1 MRMRTRVTR
10 ILFSSAAA
18 TSAAVL
24 IGAGAAHA
32 ADAAATITVSNPS
45 AGGSYTAVTSHS
57 SFLDLNTGISLTC
70 TGGGGQNYGSQAT
83 GALASQA
90 GVALPATF
98 ATGVESLLFNT
109 AGGCTS
115 LLGSVTSIATNT
127 PYEIVIQ
134 NYPGVKSDGV
144 TPANG
149 DGYIHIKNVNV
160 SMPACSFTVSGDA
173 PVYYD
178 NATQSLNVTPDIAPE
193 YGTSTTG
200 DVTLPDGPLTITNVR
215 GCLGEVQN
223 GDIGAYYATA
233 DAENPFGNDTP
244 YVLNTALQITTP

>member
-1 MRMRTRVTR
+1 MRIRNRVTR
-10 ILFSSAAA
+10 VMFSCAAA

-24 IGAGAAHA
+24 AGAGSAHA
-32 ADAAATITVSNPS
+32 ADDATISITSTSPDG
-45 AGGSYTAVTSHS
+45 AYTAVTSHS
-57 SFLDLNTGISLTC
+57 SFLDLNSGVTLTC
-70 TGGGGQNYGSQAT
+70 TGGGGQNYGSQGT
-83 GALASQA
+83 GALPDQSGQP
-90 GVALPATF
+90 LPSTQ
-98 ATGVESLLFNT
+98 ATGISSLLFNT

-115 LLGSVTSIATNT
+115 LLGSVTSIATDT

-173 PVYYD
+173 PIYYD
-178 NATQSLNVTPDIAPE
+178 NATHSLNVTPDVAPE
-193 YGTSTTG
+193 YGTGAGG
-200 DVTLPDGPLTITNVR
+200 DVTLPDGPLTINNVR
-215 GCLGEVQN
+215 GCLGEVNN

-233 DAENPFGNDTP
+233 DAEDPFGNDTP
-244 YVLNTALQITTP
+244 YVLDSGLQITSP

>member
-1 MRMRTRVTR
+1 MRMRTRVTGV
-10 ILFSSAAA
+10 LFSCAAA

-24 IGAGAAHA
+24 IGAGAVHA
-32 ADAAATITVSNPS
+32 ADATITITS
-45 AGGSYTAVTSHS
+45 ASPDGSYTATTSHS
-57 SFLDLNTGISLTC
+57 SFLDLNSGVTLTC
-70 TGGGGQNYGSQAT
+70 TGGGGQNYGSQGT
-83 GALASQA
+83 GALPSQS
-90 GVALPATF
+90 GVALPASF
-98 ATGVESLLFNT
+98 ATGISSLLFNT

-115 LLGSVTSIATNT
+115 LLGSVTSIATDT

-134 NYPGVKSDGV
+134 SYPGVKSDGV

-149 DGYIHIKNVNV
+149 NGYIHIKNVNV

-178 NATQSLNVTPDIAPE
+178 NATNSLNVTPDIAPE
-193 YGTSTTG
+193 YGTGTGG
-200 DVTLPDGPLTITNVR
+200 DVTLPDGPLTINNVR

-233 DAENPFGNDTP
+233 DAEDPFGNDQP
-244 YVLNTALQITTP
+244 YVLDSGLQITSP

>member
-1 MRMRTRVTR
+1 MKMRTRVPGV
-10 ILFSSAAA
+10 LFAG
-18 TSAAVL
+18 TAAVVVL
-24 IGAGAAHA
+24 GAGAAYA
-32 ADAAATITVSNPS
+32 ADEATISISSPG
-45 AGGSYTAVTSHS
+45 ADGGYTAVTAHS
-57 SFLDLNTGISLTC
+57 SFLDLNSGISLTC
-70 TGGGGQNYGSQAT
+70 TAGGGQAYASQGT
-83 GALASQA
+83 GAIASQS
-90 GVALPATF
+90 GTTLPATLP
-98 ATGVESLLFNT
+98 TGISGLLFNT

-115 LLGSVTSIATNT
+115 LLGSVTATPTDT

-193 YGTSTTG
+193 YGTATTG
-200 DVTLPDGPLTITNVR
+200 DVTLPHGPLTISNVS

-244 YVLNTALQITTP
+244 YVLDTALQITSP

>member
-1 MRMRTRVTR
+1 MRMRTPVTR
-10 ILFSSAAA
+10 VLFSCAAA

-32 ADAAATITVSNPS
+32 AAATVSVTNPS
-45 AGGSYTAVTSHS
+45 ADGSYTAVTTHS
-57 SFLDLNTGISLTC
+57 SFLDLSTGISLTC
-70 TGGGGQNYGSQAT
+70 TSGGGQNYGSQ
-83 GALASQA
+83 GA
-90 GVALPATF
+90 GVLPSQSGATLPATF
-98 ATGVESLLFNT
+98 GTGIQSLLFNT

-115 LLGSVTSIATNT
+115 LLGSVTSIATDT

-178 NATQSLNVTPDIAPE
+178 NATHSLNVTPDVAPE
-193 YGTSTTG
+193 YGTATTG
-200 DVTLPDGPLTITNVR
+200 DVTLPDGPLTINNVS
-215 GCLGEVQN
+215 GCLGEVNN

-233 DAENPFGNDTP
+233 DAENPFGDDTP
-244 YVLNTALQITTP
+244 YVLDAHVQITAP

>member
-1 MRMRTRVTR
+1 MRMRTRATG
-10 ILFSSAAA
+10 ILFSCAAA

-24 IGAGAAHA
+24 IGAGAVHA
-32 ADAAATITVSNPS
+32 ADDATITITSNSPE
-45 AGGSYTAVTSHS
+45 GTYTAVTSHS
-57 SFLDLNTGISLTC
+57 SFLDLNSGVTLTC
-70 TGGGGQNYGSQAT
+70 TGGGGQNYGSQGT
-83 GALASQA
+83 GALPDQTSD
-90 GVALPATF
+90 LPATQ
-98 ATGVESLLFNT
+98 ADGISSLLFNT

-115 LLGSVTSIATNT
+115 LLGSVTSIATDT

-173 PVYYD
+173 PIYYD
-178 NATQSLNVTPDIAPE
+178 NATTSLNVTPDVAPE
-193 YGTSTTG
+193 YGTGAGG
-200 DVTLPDGPLTITNVR
+200 DVTLPDGPLTINNVR
-215 GCLGEVQN
+215 GCLGEVNN

-233 DAENPFGNDTP
+233 DAEDPFGNDTP
-244 YVLNTALQITTP
+244 YVLDSGLQITSP

>member
-1 MRMRTRVTR
+1 MRMRTRVTGA
-10 ILFSSAAA
+10 LFSCAAA

-24 IGAGAAHA
+24 IGAGAVHA
-32 ADAAATITVSNPS
+32 ADDATITITSTS
-45 AGGSYTAVTSHS
+45 AGGAYTATTSHS

-200 DVTLPDGPLTITNVR
+200 DVTLPDGPLTINNVR

>member
-1 MRMRTRVTR
+1 MRLPTRMTRV
-10 ILFSSAAA
+10 LLACAAA

-24 IGAGAAHA
+24 IGAGAVHA
-32 ADAAATITVSNPS
+32 TAAAATITVSNPT
-45 AGGSYTAVTSHS
+45 ADGSYTAVTSHS
-57 SFLDLNTGISLTC
+57 SFLDLSTGISLTC
-70 TGGGGQNYGSQAT
+70 TSGGGQNYGSQGV
-83 GALASQA
+83 GALPSQS
-90 GVALPATF
+90 GVTLPATF
-98 ATGVESLLFNT
+98 ATGIGSLLFNT

-115 LLGSVTSIATNT
+115 LLGSVTSIATDT

-200 DVTLPDGPLTITNVR
+200 DVTLPHGPLTVSNVS
-215 GCLGEVQN
+215 GCLGEVNN

-244 YVLNTALQITTP
+244 YVLNTALQITSP

>member
-18 TSAAVL
+18 ASAAVL
-24 IGAGAAHA
+24 IGAGAVHA
-32 ADAAATITVSNPS
+32 ADADSITITSTS
-45 AGGSYTAVTSHS
+45 EGGAYTAVTSHS

-70 TGGGGQNYGSQAT
+70 TGGGGQNYGSRAT

-200 DVTLPDGPLTITNVR
+200 DVTLPDGPLTINNVR

>member
-1 MRMRTRVTR
+1 MSTRTRVTR
-10 ILFSSAAA
+10 VLFSCAAA

-24 IGAGAAHA
+24 IGAGAVRA
-32 ADAAATITVSNPS
+32 ADIADTITISSPS
-45 AGGSYTAVTSHS
+45 ADGSYSAVTSHS

-70 TGGGGQNYGSQAT
+70 TGGGGQDYGSLGT
-83 GALASQA
+83 GVLPSQS
-90 GVALPATF
+90 GVTLPATF
-98 ATGVESLLFNT
+98 DTGIESLLFNT

-115 LLGSVTSIATNT
+115 LLGSVTSIATDT

-193 YGTSTTG
+193 YGTATTG
-200 DVTLPDGPLTITNVR
+200 DVTLPDGPLTISNVS

-244 YVLNTALQITTP
+244 YVLDTALQITTP

>member
-1 MRMRTRVTR
+1 MRMRTRMTR
-10 ILFSSAAA
+10 VLFSCAAA
-18 TSAAVL
+18 TSAAIL
-24 IGAGAAHA
+24 IGAGAARA
-32 ADAAATITVSNPS
+32 ADTTITIGNPS
-45 AGGSYTAVTSHS
+45 GDGSYSAVTSHS
-57 SFLDLNTGISLTC
+57 SFLDLTSGISLSC
-70 TGGGGQNYGSQAT
+70 TSGGGQNYGSLGT
-83 GALASQA
+83 GVLASQS
-90 GVALPATF
+90 GVTLPATF
-98 ATGVESLLFNT
+98 GTGIESLLFNT

-115 LLGSVTSIATNT
+115 LLGSVTSIATDT

-200 DVTLPDGPLTITNVR
+200 DVTLPHGPLTISNVS
-215 GCLGEVQN
+215 GCLGEVNN

-244 YVLNTALQITTP
+244 YVLDSALQITAP

>member
-1 MRMRTRVTR
+1 MRMPTHVTRV
-10 ILFSSAAA
+10 LFSCAAA

-24 IGAGAAHA
+24 IGAGAVHA
-32 ADAAATITVSNPS
+32 AESADAITVTNPT
-45 AGGSYTAVTSHS
+45 ADGSYSAITSHS

-70 TGGGGQNYGSQAT
+70 TGGGGQNYGSQ
-83 GALASQA
+83 GVGVLPSQS

-98 ATGVESLLFNT
+98 ATGIESLLFNT

-115 LLGSVTSIATNT
+115 LLGSVTSIATDT

-193 YGTSTTG
+193 YGTATTG
-200 DVTLPDGPLTITNVR
+200 DVTLPHGPLTVSNVN
-215 GCLGEVQN
+215 GCLGEVNN

-244 YVLNTALQITTP
+244 YVLDTALQITAP